1 MRLMIT
7 GEKGYIGSV
16 LIPVLL
22 KKNYEVVGL
31 NSLYFNEKLDSNLRF
46 INKI

>member
-1 MRLMIT
+1 MIT